1 MQPFNSKHC
10 KFVGVESPGKVC
22 ENNKLLIKLCYAYFF
37 IDVNLILIILKEQLQ
52 FCLRCM
58 VLEDTEIATF
68 VFLILAY
75 LLMTRC

>member
-37 IDVNLILIILKEQLQ
+37 IDVNLILIIVKEQQ
-52 FCLRCM
+52 YFS
-58 VLEDTEIATF
+58 F
-68 VFLILAY
+68 V
-75 LLMTRC
+75 